1 MEFLVVLAV
10 GAVVVW
16 WFLVRKEDKPT
27 DESAAPY
34 KVETPEST
42 EKTETV
48 AHGVG
53 GLVVVDTVPVTE
65 APAPVVEAPV
75 VEEAKPKK
83 KKPASPRKKKAAQ

>member
-16 WFLVRKEDKPT
+16 WFLVRKENKPT

-34 KVETPEST
+34 KVETPESA

-48 AHGVG
+48 AHSVA
-53 GLVVVDTVPVTE
+53 GLVVLDTVPAA
-65 APAPVVEAPV
+65 APAPA
-75 VEEAKPKK
+75 EEAAPK
-83 KKPASPRKKKAAQ
+83 KKPAAKKAAAPRKKKAAQ